1 MRISTLA
8 IASFVLLNSC
18 SGTQKPDLELSAAQ
32 SAINSAQR
40 AEKCAKQIF
49 RAAQK
54 VMAEANKLAEDGEH
68 EKAREKALEAENLAQ
83 QALNASPPGCDQESE
98 AVVETSPSPRS
109 VNPDTTDAANNMD
122 LGETLETIY
131 FDYNQSHIREDSKAV
146 LTKIAE
152 IMSSSGEDNLE
163 IEGHCDSRGSTEYN
177 LHLGERRARAVRK
190 YLVTQGVS
198 PNRLQIISY
207 GEERPIDLGETESA
221 HQKNRRAELK
231 QS

>member
-1 MRISTLA
+1 VKLSILA
-8 IASFVLLNSC
+8 IASFILLSGC
-18 SGTQKPDLELSAAQ
+18 SGTQKPELELSAAQ

-54 VMAEANKLAEDGEH
+54 IMAEANKLAEEGEN
-68 EKAREKALEAENLAQ
+68 EAAREKALEAENLAQ
-83 QALNASPPGCDQESE
+83 QALNASPPGCDKEPEPLASPN
-98 AVVETSPSPRS
+98 PSPTS
-109 VNPDTTDAANNMD
+109 ATSGTTDAANSMD

-131 FDYNQSHIREDSKAV
+131 FDYNQSHIREDSKSV
-146 LTKIAE
+146 LTRIAE
-152 IMSSSGEDNLE
+152 IMSSGGNENLE

-198 PNRLQIISY
+198 PSRLQIISY

-231 QS
+231 QQ